1 MFIFPSV
8 IPLPKVVQNLYCEFK
23 ELRYFSLVTCS
34 AERDFQKCAFKFA
47 LRIYRWK
54 MNVVLKKRFKRLP
67 FTYEVLRLAAGFWH
81 LGRCFSSF
89 ESQLFHCCLACIYRF
104 DQPRILKFS
113 ATLTFALVLH
123 QKVPSSIFFF
133 LCYCL
138 FCCTRSVYD
147 ILKYNGSHRASFFYL
162 RFISLTSEVTN
173 TVRPVVLPVV
183 HQLLF
188 NSSSDPWY
196 QTSLFF
202 QIRGLDIYCVLCTVL
217 TIPGLR
223 ILNYCMYCRGFFC
236 RRKNR
241 KSMLPV
247 LLIFCMFEPKFFPIA
262 QLNSCSCLFALR
274 NL

>member
-1 MFIFPSV
+1 
-8 IPLPKVVQNLYCEFK
+8 
-23 ELRYFSLVTCS
+23 
-34 AERDFQKCAFKFA
+34 
-47 LRIYRWK
+47 

-67 FTYEVLRLAAGFWH
+67 FTYEVLRLAADFWH

-133 LCYCL
+133 CAIVCFVVQGPFMISLSIMAL
-138 FCCTRSVYD
+138 TEH
-147 ILKYNGSHRASFFYL
+147 LFFYL

-196 QTSLFF
+196 QTSLFC

-247 LLIFCMFEPKFFPIA
+247 LLIFCMFEPKFCPIV